1 MITAHCYPAGKS
13 LKHRI
18 ITQLGAFRGHTMEH
32 FRKILQT
39 STKHFA
45 DSLMTETNAEDGF
58 LTCIGTDDIKQQPC
72 L

>member
-1 MITAHCYPAGKS
+1 
-13 LKHRI
+13 
-18 ITQLGAFRGHTMEH
+18 MEH
-32 FRKILQT
+32 FGKILQT

-45 DSLMTETNAEDGF
+45 DSLMAETNAEDGL